1 MNIGYYA
8 HHHGSGHCQKAGQ
21 ARWLAQSGTDTGKGT
36 PLTVMTSAKYA
47 QKWLHDKPNI
57 NLIHLADEDPTSD
70 DVYANQP
77 DPTKPNFV
85 HYNPVGNPD
94 IQTRSCQILTAVQN
108 AKLDV

>member
-8 HHHGSGHCQKAGQ
+8 HHHGSGHCQKAGRV
-21 ARWLAQSGTDTGKGT
+21 ATWLAQLGTDTGKGT

-70 DVYANQP
+70 DVYANQW
-77 DPTKPNFV
+77 TQPN
-85 HYNPVGNPD
+85 
-94 IQTRSCQILTAVQN
+94 QILCTTTQLAIPTFKLEAVRF
-108 AKLDV
+108 